1 MSEDRRNVSGSTG
14 RIPQSCATRS
24 LHWQESATFFSM
36 HTAALRLYL
45 FLILPACLSLLVFL
59 CLAPS
64 ESVLLSPL
72 PLSSFT
78 LFPLFVFLLA
88 LCLSLS
94 MFIYIFASYFV
105 SYFSYYSFC
114 LLFVPMH
121 FLLMLLGIY
130 TPYIYYYSVI
140 VVWFIHSPNL
150 HLHIFFWIESV
161 FFCDTLSSLL
171 QVLSRGHLGSA
182 GEWGIKTQTYTFS
195 VCLWIWHWHACY

>member
-161 FFCDTLSSLL
+161 SYCLS
-171 QVLSRGHLGSA
+171 
-182 GEWGIKTQTYTFS
+182 FS
-195 VCLWIWHWHACY
+195 VTHWVHCCRCFQEDIWGVQGSEA